1 MTLVLVN
8 AKDKQRVNRPLPV
21 YVNCT
26 EILEVKQDPNTSE
39 TVVRLSDGTSYFTSE
54 TVTSLYDRIVQTCQL
69 PRDAPMGPNVSI
81 TETVTATAGPNTTT
95 STAGYLYMPAGTV
108 GSDASALIYMT
119 SGAGLTE
126 VSCTVSLKT
135 IGVVTTLGTF
145 TATTDSNG
153 YVFVS
158 APYVSSSD
166 PTGSWIEVEISAT
179 STATDDVT
187 ATLEGLYITYE

>member
-1 MTLVLVN
+1 
-8 AKDKQRVNRPLPV
+8 
-21 YVNCT
+21 
-26 EILEVKQDPNTSE
+26 
-39 TVVRLSDGTSYFTSE
+39 
-54 TVTSLYDRIVQTCQL
+54 
-69 PRDAPMGPNVSI
+69 
-81 TETVTATAGPNTTT
+81 
-95 STAGYLYMPAGTV
+95 MPAGTV

-145 TATTDSNG
+145 TAITDSNG
-153 YVFVS
+153 YVFVN